1 MDLAETF
8 LENKA
13 KNVGIALAN
22 LRLFNAIF
30 WKKINKSSR
39 ITIGSVLIIRVLPLT
54 TYIRKQRTALT
65 ISI

>member
-1 MDLAETF
+1 MDLAEIF

-39 ITIGSVLIIRVLPLT
+39 ITIGLVLRRHDLAFQL
-54 TYIRKQRTALT
+54 L
-65 ISI
+65 